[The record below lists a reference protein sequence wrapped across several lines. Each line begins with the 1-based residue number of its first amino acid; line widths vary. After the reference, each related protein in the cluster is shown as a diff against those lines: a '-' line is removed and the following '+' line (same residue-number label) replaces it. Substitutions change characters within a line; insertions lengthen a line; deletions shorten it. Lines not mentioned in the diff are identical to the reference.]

1 MRIYKYV
8 FACYYVAQV
17 SLTYTTKKITRSV
30 YDKFVALLT
39 SLARVRSPLLL
50 LIGSHTTFL
59 QQIAGPTINFV

>member
-1 MRIYKYV
+1 MRIYTYV

-17 SLTYTTKKITRSV
+17 SVKKITRSV